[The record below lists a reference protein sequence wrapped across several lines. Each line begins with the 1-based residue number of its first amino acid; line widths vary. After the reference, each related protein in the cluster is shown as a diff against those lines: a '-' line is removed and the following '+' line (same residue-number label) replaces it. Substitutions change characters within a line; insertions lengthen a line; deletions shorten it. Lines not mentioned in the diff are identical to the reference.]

1 MACDAIGRNMK
12 GDYPSVPCYKYG
24 DLRSKR
30 CLNDENFV
38 MLRFASSW
46 LIYNDIIQYFEFVSG
61 IAWGSAHC

>member
-38 MLRFASSW
+38 YVEVCFELA
-46 LIYNDIIQYFEFVSG
+46 DI
-61 IAWGSAHC
+61 